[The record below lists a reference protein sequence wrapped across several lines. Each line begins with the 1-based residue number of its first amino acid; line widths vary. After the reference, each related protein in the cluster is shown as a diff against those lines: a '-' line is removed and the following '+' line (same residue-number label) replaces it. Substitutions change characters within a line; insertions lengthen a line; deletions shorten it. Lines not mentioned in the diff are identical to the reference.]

1 MPRWEHP
8 AASECVR
15 IRPACHS
22 RAPRS
27 ALGTPELALDTDSI
41 RSALHSP
48 DLSLPAGC
56 APVRKAPADIRGGK
70 PQIYICRSSVTLR
83 TADPCNFE
91 MMRRS
96 ERSCGLVVHR
106 NSAPS
111 W

>member
-48 DLSLPAGC
+48 DYLCRPA
-56 APVRKAPADIRGGK
+56 VRPSGK
-70 PQIYICRSSVTLR
+70 PPPTYAAENLKIYICRSSVTLR

-106 NSAPS
+106 NSAHS